1 MADLKARLAE
11 LEQACADPRARL
23 EHYLSQ
29 GKKVVGCFAV
39 YTPEELVH
47 ASGMI
52 PMGIW
57 GAQTEV
63 KLAKRFLP
71 AFACPIMQSSLELGL
86 RGSYRGLSAV
96 LIPTLCDTFR
106 CISQDW
112 RFGVKDIPMIP
123 VTYPQNRKI
132 AAAEDFLI
140 SEFDTVLSRLS
151 ILTGNMMTDDAL
163 ENSIRVYNEHS
174 QAMTQF
180 CKVANDH
187 LDIIT
192 PTVRHAVMKSA
203 FFYEKSEH
211 TAIVREIVEG
221 LNELPRHQFKGKR
234 VILSGITA
242 EPTELLKI
250 LEENDMAV
258 VGDDLAQET
267 RQYRTLIPT
276 KGGTP
281 IRRLARQWMD
291 RKACCL
297 AHEDF
302 KQRGE
307 MLVEMAQAEKA
318 TGALYCLMKFCD
330 PEEYDYPICR
340 SALQDAGIPTLL
352 LEIDQ
357 QSTSCEQA
365 RTRIQSFADMI

>member
-11 LEQACADPRARL
+11 LEQACVNPRARL

-86 RGSYRGLSAV
+86 RDSYRGLSAV

-174 QAMTQF
+174 EVMAQF
-180 CKVANDH
+180 CETANGH

-211 TAIVREIVEG
+211 TAIVREIIES
-221 LNELPRHQFKGKR
+221 LNELPRHQFKGRR

-250 LEENDMAV
+250 LEENNIAV

-267 RQYRTLIPT
+267 RQYRTLIPA

-281 IRRLARQWMD
+281 IRRLAKQWMN

-307 MLVEMAQAEKA
+307 MLVEMAQAKKA
-318 TGALYCLMKFCD
+318 TGVLYCLMKFCD

-340 SALQDAGIPTLL
+340 SALQDAGIPILL

>member
-180 CKVANDH
+180 CKAANDH

-221 LNELPRHQFKGKR
+221 LNELPPYQFKGKR

-250 LEENDMAV
+250 LEENNIAV

-267 RQYRTLIPT
+267 RQYRTLIPA

>member
-1 MADLKARLAE
+1 MADVKAKLAE
-11 LEQACADPRARL
+11 LEQACANPRARL
-23 EHYLSQ
+23 DYYLGQ

-86 RGSYRGLSAV
+86 RGSYKGLSAV
-96 LIPTLCDTFR
+96 IIPTLCDTFR

-132 AAAEDFLI
+132 AASVEFLI
-140 SEFDTVLSRLS
+140 SEYASVLSQLS
-151 ILTGNMMTDDAL
+151 ILTGQKMSDASL
-163 ENSIRVYNEHS
+163 ENTIEIYNEHS
-174 QAMTQF
+174 KTMAEF
-180 CKVANDH
+180 CEVANDH
-187 LDIIT
+187 LDVIT
-192 PTVRHAVMKSA
+192 PTVRHTVMKSA

-211 TAIVREIVEG
+211 TAIVKEIIAG
-221 LNELPRHQFKGKR
+221 LKELPKHDFKGKK

-242 EPTELLKI
+242 EPTELLKL
-250 LEENDMAV
+250 LEENNIAV

-276 KGGTP
+276 TGGTP
-281 IRRLARQWMD
+281 IRRLALQWND

-297 AHEDF
+297 AHEDY

-307 MLVEMAQAEKA
+307 LLVELAKKGKA
-318 TGALYCLMKFCD
+318 TGVIYCQMKFCD

-340 SALQDAGIPTLL
+340 STLLEAGIPTLL

-365 RTRIQSFADMI
+365 RTRVQSFTEMI

>member
-163 ENSIRVYNEHS
+163 ENSIRIYNEHS

-180 CKVANDH
+180 CKAANDH

-221 LNELPRHQFKGKR
+221 LNELPPYQFKGKR

-250 LEENDMAV
+250 LEENNIAV

-267 RQYRTLIPT
+267 RQYRTLIPA

>member
-11 LEQACADPRARL
+11 LEQACANPRARL

-86 RGSYRGLSAV
+86 RGSYEGLSAV
-96 LIPTLCDTFR
+96 IIPTLCDTFR

-112 RFGVKDIPMIP
+112 RFGVKNIPMIP

-151 ILTGNMMTDDAL
+151 ILTGNMMTDDTL

-174 QAMTQF
+174 QAMAEF
-180 CKVANDH
+180 CKAANDH
-187 LDIIT
+187 LDVIT

-211 TAIVREIVEG
+211 TAIVKEIVEG
-221 LNELPRHQFKGKR
+221 LNEMPKFQFKGKR

-250 LEENDMAV
+250 LEENNIAV

-267 RQYRTLIPT
+267 RQYRTLIPA

-281 IRRLARQWMD
+281 IRRLARQWME

-307 MLVEMAQAEKA
+307 MLVEMAKAEKA
-318 TGALYCLMKFCD
+318 TGVLYCLMKFCD

-340 SALQDAGIPTLL
+340 STLQDAGIPTLL

-365 RTRIQSFADMI
+365 RTRVQSFADTI